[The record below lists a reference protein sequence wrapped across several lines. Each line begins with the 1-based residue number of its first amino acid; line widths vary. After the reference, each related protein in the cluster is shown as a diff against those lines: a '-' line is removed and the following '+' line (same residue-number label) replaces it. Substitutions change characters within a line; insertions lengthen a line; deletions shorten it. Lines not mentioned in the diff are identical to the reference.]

1 MMSFQF
7 ALQKVLEVKDY
18 EKSDAELAYRESVK
32 DFEDIAT
39 KLYDFLKRKE
49 ELTAVNE
56 KKLQKGLTISLIQM
70 NEKTIA
76 FLQQE
81 IDRLQLNTQEARKK
95 MNEKER
101 YLTYKAIDLKK
112 YEKMKEMKYQ
122 QFMENEN
129 RAEQIFL
136 DEVSVQQFVR
146 R

>member
-18 EKSDAELAYRESVK
+18 EKSDAELAYTESVK
-32 DFEDIAT
+32 NFEDVAT

-49 ELTAVNE
+49 ELTFANE

>member
-1 MMSFQF
+1 MSFQF

-18 EKSDAELAYRESVK
+18 EKSDAELAYTESVK
-32 DFEDIAT
+32 NFEDVAT

-49 ELTAVNE
+49 ELTFANE